1 MSENRL
7 DNPQRGPNCSCGGI
21 TWERL
26 DSTGY
31 YYQCEECGECV
42 DTTKGKGLSMNSG
55 RSTIW

>member
-26 DSTGY
+26 DSK
-31 YYQCEECGECV
+31 CGECV
-42 DTTKGKGLSMNSG
+42 DTTK
-55 RSTIW
+55 